1 MEGRNLTINE
11 LRRSKKHWHLY
22 CTQISVKRM
31 SPNSTSPFT
40 VSHCD
45 LVFTIPG
52 DILFQYH
59 HDLLQRLQK
68 LIHNTE
74 SIKMVWYSIFIYVT
88 NLQNNVCLLF
98 FIIYIYIKPTI

>member
-22 CTQISVKRM
+22 CTQISV
-31 SPNSTSPFT
+31 
-40 VSHCD
+40 SHCD

-59 HDLLQRLQK
+59 CDLLQRLQK

-74 SIKMVWYSIFIYVT
+74 SINMVWYSIFIYVT

-98 FIIYIYIKPTI
+98 FIIYKTHYLNRSEVLY